1 MARKIRWL
9 CIDMLQR
16 PKTLYILLVAYI
28 SFFLNIRTKPIK
40 LKVIDF
46 NINKSFIRWWDG
58 ETLILLWISFSY
70 QKASF
75 ELSRKFKEF
84 FYCNSNKVILWMPI
98 EYITKKEEQTKY
110 LRARLITRY
119 YLNKH
124 IDRRR
129 KYWDAFYF
137 INLGN
142 ISVFK
147 NLYKWKKLF
156 IVANNETIKKIK
168 ESDLKNNIIWY
179 NEIPYRNAYLKYNE
193 IKQSILRDLEN
204 IDRNNLIIIISSWP
218 TAKVLCYDLTIEEDF
233 ICHDVGSYFDRNL

>member
-1 MARKIRWL
+1 
-9 CIDMLQR
+9 
-16 PKTLYILLVAYI
+16 
-28 SFFLNIRTKPIK
+28 
-40 LKVIDF
+40 
-46 NINKSFIRWWDG
+46 
-58 ETLILLWISFSY
+58 
-70 QKASF
+70 
-75 ELSRKFKEF
+75 
-84 FYCNSNKVILWMPI
+84 MPI